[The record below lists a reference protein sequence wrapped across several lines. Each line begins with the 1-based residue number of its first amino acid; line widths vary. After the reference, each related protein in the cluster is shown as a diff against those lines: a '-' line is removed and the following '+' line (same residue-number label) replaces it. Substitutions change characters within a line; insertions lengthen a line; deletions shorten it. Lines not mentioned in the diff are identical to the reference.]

1 MPNLLQLVQG
11 TEAVLPT
18 AMIRYM
24 DGLNVVESIRVT
36 TFVGSKMKVVTSTIR
51 ASGRTTRATP
61 PDYLPQL
68 AYIVQFAYYGVDTQ
82 KVAASP
88 LNQIGC
94 RCSCKAYYF
103 WFAWPNMANGCSFG
117 TRFKP
122 YVRKTPPNDPRY
134 PPKNSGNIPGLC
146 KHLLLLAATLQ
157 NSDFYKRVGA

>member
-18 AMIRYM
+18 AMIKYAS
-24 DGLNVVESIRVT
+24 GENIVESIRVT

-68 AYIVQFAYYGVDTQ
+68 AYIVQFAFYGVDTQ
-82 KVAASP
+82 KEPPSP
-88 LNQIGC
+88 LNKVGG

-103 WFAWPNMANGCSFG
+103 WFAWPNMAHGASFG

-122 YVRKTPPNDPRY
+122 YVRRTPPDDKRY
-134 PPKNSGNIPGLC
+134 PPKNPHNIPGLC
-146 KHLLLLAATLQ
+146 KHQLLLAATLQ
-157 NSDFYKRVGA
+157 NSDFYKRIGA